1 MRAKAATLSIHCLG
15 GQVNEIGDEV
25 QRGCGS
31 AGTKGGTGTTGCVM
45 QVSVVCSALVRPL
58 STVRYDTSRDVS

>member
-1 MRAKAATLSIHCLG
+1 
-15 GQVNEIGDEV
+15 VNEIGDEV

-31 AGTKGGTGTTGCVM
+31 AGTKGITGTTGCVM